1 MIAQSSLG
9 LRVLLTGLV
18 AFIPT
23 GCGNHDAGAAATSA
37 SAAEPASRSAAKVEP
52 YAYPAPVSGHY
63 AEANTGDFDLVDG
76 LAYSSTSGD
85 GTVVYVTSKAI
96 ASPVLASSSCPM
108 TEARAIGLLRDAAYL
123 EVTLDSAGK
132 SSYFAQGTPLG
143 GRGREE
149 GVGGNYWNIE
159 SKKPA
164 AGRTAASVA
173 YRDRGGFE
181 FDLPIVKPKTSEV
194 SEGDRV
200 QGNRAP
206 KDAGTPD
213 ESAVL
218 DLYRTLHKA
227 ARGKDLAA
235 LLAAQGFSKESIAA
249 IRGLEG
255 IDADFAVFADR
266 FLDPGDAGE
275 ATVYEGYGGVRA
287 SGVNSKG
294 EKYSNYYEFAPSGSR
309 LVLIGISEDK
319 R

>member
-18 AFIPT
+18 VFIPV
-23 GCGNHDAGAAATSA
+23 GCGNHDAGAAAPTA
-37 SAAEPASRSAAKVEP
+37 SAAAPASKSPVKVAP
-52 YAYPAPVSGHY
+52 YTYPAPVSGHY
-63 AEANTGDFDLVDG
+63 KEINTGDFDLVDG
-76 LAYSSTSGD
+76 LAYTSSSSS
-85 GTVVYVTSKAI
+85 GTVVYVTSKSI
-96 ASPVLASSSCPM
+96 ASPILASSSCPM

-123 EVTLDSAGK
+123 EVTLDAAGK

-143 GRGREE
+143 GRGREQD
-149 GVGGNYWNIE
+149 VGGNYWKLE

-164 AGRTAASVA
+164 AGRAAASLT
-173 YRDRGGFE
+173 YRDRGGFA
-181 FDLPIVKPKTSEV
+181 FDLPIVKPKVAEV

-206 KDAGTPD
+206 KDAATPD
-213 ESAVL
+213 DSAVL
-218 DLYRTLHKA
+218 DLYRALHKA
-227 ARGKDLAA
+227 ARAKDLAA

-249 IRGLEG
+249 IRGLDG

-266 FLDPGDAGE
+266 FLDPGEPGE
-275 ATVYEGYGGVRA
+275 PTAYGGYGGVRA

-294 EKYSNYYEFAPSGSR
+294 EKYSNYYEFAPSGDR

-319 R
+319 K